1 MTNYIFTKEIAYRKL
16 QRMAYEVVE
25 RNMDEKE
32 IIIAG
37 IKESGSIIAG
47 VLNGFL
53 KEIFAGEIIILDI
66 IIDKKEPKN
75 ISFSQSMD
83 FNNKVI
89 IVCDDVSNSGRTLL
103 YALKPFLD
111 YYPKKIQSLV
121 LVERSHRQFPVAS
134 DYVGMS
140 VATALSEKIIVETDS
155 EGITGARLES

>member
-1 MTNYIFTKEIAYRKL
+1 LAKYIFTKEIAYRKM

-47 VLNGFL
+47 VLTGFL
-53 KEIFAGEIIILDI
+53 KDIFAGEIKVLDI
-66 IIDKKEPKN
+66 IIDKKEPKK
-75 ISFSQSMD
+75 ISLSESMD
-83 FNNKVI
+83 FNDKVI

-103 YALKPFLD
+103 YALKPFID

-121 LVERSHRQFPVAS
+121 LLERSYREFPVAS

-140 VATALSEKIIVETDS
+140 VATALSERIIVETDS
-155 EGITGARLES
+155 EGITGARLE

>member
-1 MTNYIFTKEIAYRKL
+1 MAKYILSREIAYRKL

-25 RNMDEKE
+25 QNIDEKE

-37 IKESGSIIAG
+37 IKESGSIIAA
-47 VLNGFL
+47 VLHGFL
-53 KEIFAGEIIILDI
+53 KEIFPGEIKVLDI

-75 ISFSQSMD
+75 ISFPESID

-140 VATALSEKIIVETDS
+140 VATGLTEKIIVETDN
-155 EGITGARLES
+155 EGILGARLES